1 MPYLHWET
9 DRRRVRAA
17 DVVKRK
23 TNAQWSAFDDVVD
36 ATARTTI
43 LGTIDRVTSDGLL
56 QQIRARP
63 VVPNR
68 GKSTASRITNS
79 SAQGQKLPGGVL
91 LLAATRYE
99 SLDAYSK
106 WSYSLLTHF

>member
-56 QQIRARP
+56 QQIPTRT
-63 VVPNR
+63 VGPNR
-68 GKSTASRITNS
+68 RKSITSRITNS
-79 SAQGQKLPGGVL
+79 SVQGQKLLGRVL
-91 LLAATRYE
+91 LLAAALYE
-99 SLDAYSK
+99 S
-106 WSYSLLTHF
+106 